1 MSPRGAV
8 RTPASLVLGLDAG
21 ATHVRAAV
29 ADAAGRVLGRGEA
42 GPANPYAL
50 GALAADRAR
59 RQAITAALRQA
70 HAAPRAVGAVVVG
83 SAGVSEGGAG
93 RDVARRT
100 RAGFPGARVAVVTD
114 GEIAQVGALAGGAG
128 IVVIAGTG
136 SIVWGRN
143 RRGEWARAGGWGWLL
158 GDEGSGQWLGRQGYA
173 AALRALDGSGRRTAI
188 LPALQRSLRLQS
200 SAALATQPRPAMPAE
215 FGALAP
221 LVLAAAAGGDAVARE
236 FVRRGGAELA
246 RQTAAVAHRLRLR
259 RPHVCYGGSVLT
271 SGPVLRRALQ
281 RALQTALPGARLC
294 PPAGDALDGALQLA
308 RQLASG
314 PQPRGARARA

>member
-8 RTPASLVLGLDAG
+8 GAPASLLLGLDAG

-50 GALAADRAR
+50 GAPAADRAR
-59 RQAITAALRQA
+59 RQAIAAALRQA
-70 HAAPRAVGAVVVG
+70 HAAARAVRAIVVG
-83 SAGVSEGGAG
+83 SAGVSESGAG
-93 RDVARRT
+93 RAVARRT
-100 RAGFPGARVAVVTD
+100 RAAFPGARVAVLTD
-114 GEIAQVGALAGGAG
+114 GEIAQVGGLAGGPG

-158 GDEGSGQWLGRQGYA
+158 GDEGSGQWLGRLGYA
-173 AALRALDGSGRRTAI
+173 AALRALDGSGRRTVL
-188 LPALQRSLRLQS
+188 LPALQRSLRPRS
-200 SAALATQPRPAMPAE
+200 SPGLALLPRPTTPAE

-221 LVLAAAAGGDAVARE
+221 LVLAAAAGGDTVARE
-236 FVRRGGAELA
+236 LVRRGAAELA

-259 RPHVCYGGSVLT
+259 RPRVVYGGSVLT

-281 RALQTALPGARLC
+281 RALRVALPGARLC
-294 PPAGDALDGALQLA
+294 PPAGDALDGALRLA
-308 RQLASG
+308 RELASG
-314 PQPRGARARA
+314 PPPRG

>member
-1 MSPRGAV
+1 MSPRAAGG
-8 RTPASLVLGLDAG
+8 TPASLLLGLDAG

-29 ADAAGRVLGRGEA
+29 ANAAGRVLGRGEA

-50 GALAADRAR
+50 GAPAADRAR
-59 RQAITAALRQA
+59 RQAIAAALRQA
-70 HAAPRAVGAVVVG
+70 HAAARAVRAVVVG
-83 SAGVSEGGAG
+83 SAGVSESGAA

-100 RAGFPGARVAVVTD
+100 RAAFPGARVAVLTD
-114 GEIAQVGALAGGAG
+114 GEIAQVGGLAGGPG

-158 GDEGSGQWLGRQGYA
+158 GDEGSGQWLGRLGYA
-173 AALRALDGSGRRTAI
+173 AALRALDGSGRRTAL
-188 LPALQRSLRLQS
+188 LPALQRSLRLRS
-200 SAALATQPRPAMPAE
+200 SAGLARLPRPTTPAE

-236 FVRRGGAELA
+236 LVGRGAADLA

-259 RPHVCYGGSVLT
+259 RPRVAYGGSVLT

-281 RALQTALPGARLC
+281 RALRVELPGARLF
-294 PPAGDALDGALQLA
+294 PPAGDALDGALRLA
-308 RQLASG
+308 RELASG
-314 PQPRGARARA
+314 PPPRG